1 MNGSEQDADIW
12 STGDFSWLLLTDL
25 SDDQIELLDAI
36 WHLAIIEHPANAVGM
51 HWPTWR
57 DVDQYFFD
65 LRDHEA
71 GEVHQQL
78 PSYSRIGIGP
88 HGSPYGLVWRSEGAF
103 VGPIPRD
110 DEQVGLT
117 IAGLVQLAR
126 HKKRN
131 TQPLADD
138 LVRIIRTL
146 AQASNRIR
154 RESRGESQPGRERE
168 LADYAE
174 WLVSPRSDKP
184 FVMPVEAI
192 AQVLQKENVG
202 VVKVGNRWV
211 AQLGGTGLRK
221 YLKIETA
228 GDYLAQV
235 GTTLSMPTGPYP
247 HLEEEKEVQGVE
259 QTGKTVFIVHGHDEA
274 VRDRVDAFV
283 QKTVANK
290 VIILHDED
298 DNGDT
303 IIEKFEQHAS
313 DAACAIVLLTPDDV
327 GRAKTEDE
335 LRPRARQNVVF
346 ELGYF
351 AGLLG
356 RRHVMALVK
365 DHVEQPSDLSGVL
378 YIPLD
383 SGEWKR
389 KLERRLKNVDG
400 ISLRD

>member
-12 STGDFSWLLLTDL
+12 SASDFSWLLLTDL
-25 SDDQIELLDAI
+25 DDDQIELLDAI
-36 WHLAIIEHPANAVGM
+36 WHLALIDNAAQGRGM
-51 HWPTWR
+51 HWPLWR
-57 DVDQYFFD
+57 DVDQHFFD
-65 LRDHEA
+65 LRDTEA
-71 GEVHQQL
+71 GEVHQQI
-78 PSYSRIGIGP
+78 PSYSRLGVGP
-88 HGSPYGLVWRSEGAF
+88 HGSPYGLVWRTEGTF

-117 IAGLVQLAR
+117 IAGMVQLAR

-131 TQPLADD
+131 TQLLADD
-138 LVRIIRTL
+138 LVRIIRAL
-146 AQASNRIR
+146 AQASNQIR
-154 RESRGESQPGRERE
+154 RESRGESHPVTERDLDE
-168 LADYAE
+168 YAE
-174 WLVSPRSDKP
+174 WLVPPRRDKS

-202 VVKVGNRWV
+202 IVKVGDRWV

-235 GTTLSMPTGPYP
+235 GRTLSIRSYP
-247 HLEEEKEVQGVE
+247 HPGLEEEKEVHPVE
-259 QTGKTVFIVHGHDEA
+259 EPEKTVFIVHGHDEA
-274 VRDRVDAFV
+274 VRDRVEAFV
-283 QKTVANK
+283 QKTLANK

-327 GRAKTEDE
+327 GRSKVEEE

-356 RRHVMALVK
+356 RRQVIALVQ

-400 ISLRD
+400 ISLKG